1 MTASTSKD
9 TLISI
14 NKNDVELLNKVMLSE
29 NFYRSMY
36 DVNDNKIKFFETKI
50 KTLQGVVLYDSL
62 IMKNLQDNVYL
73 LEYDLSVAK
82 ESADRSYSERS
93 EAVIKA
99 YEWKQRA
106 ILGIPIS
113 LAGGFLIATLIQ
125 H

>member
-14 NKNDVELLNKVMLSE
+14 NKNDVDLLNKVILSE
-29 NFYRSMY
+29 NFYRSLY
-36 DVNDNKIKFFETKI
+36 DLNDEKINLFESKI
-50 KTLQGVVLYDSL
+50 KTLQGVVLYDS
-62 IMKNLQDNVYL
+62 IVMKNLQDNVYL

-93 EAVIKA
+93 KAVIKA

>member
-14 NKNDVELLNKVMLSE
+14 NKNDVDLLNKVILSE
-29 NFYRSMY
+29 NFYRSLY
-36 DVNDNKIKFFETKI
+36 DLNDEKINLFESKI
-50 KTLQGVVLYDSL
+50 KTLQGVVLYDS
-62 IMKNLQDNVYL
+62 IVMKNLQDNVYL
-73 LEYDLSVAK
+73 LEYDLTVAK

-93 EAVIKA
+93 KAVIKA

>member
-1 MTASTSKD
+1 LTASTSKD

-14 NKNDVELLNKVMLSE
+14 NKNDVDLLNKVILSE
-29 NFYRSMY
+29 NFYRSLY
-36 DVNDNKIKFFETKI
+36 DLNDEKINLFESKI
-50 KTLQGVVLYDSL
+50 KTLQGVVLYDS
-62 IMKNLQDNVYL
+62 IVMKNLQDNVYL

-93 EAVIKA
+93 KAVIKA